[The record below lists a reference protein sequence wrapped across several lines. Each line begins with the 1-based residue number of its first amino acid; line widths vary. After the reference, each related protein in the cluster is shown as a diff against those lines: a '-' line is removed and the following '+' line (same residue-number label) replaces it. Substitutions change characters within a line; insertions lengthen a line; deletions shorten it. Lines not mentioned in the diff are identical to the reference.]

1 MEINGSCN
9 HNTNGKT
16 SPSQETLLLLLD
28 NNPVVTAM
36 IDPSGKI
43 VYLNPLFVEVTG
55 YQLEDIPTIT
65 VFNEKAYPDPVL
77 RSQLIKGWQDNLRQ
91 NKKSIQTAEMQCND
105 GSIRDFEVHT
115 LMLPDRQIIM
125 YARDYTGQKRAESLL
140 LESEARF
147 KALSEA
153 SFEGLIISENGYFVD
168 ANQSAARLVGY
179 SHEDMLGMKI
189 LDLIAPESRDI
200 VNVHMSNGY
209 ELPYEAVL
217 IDKNAVRIPVE
228 IQGKM
233 FTYLGRQ
240 ARASSIRDLTERYRD
255 QEEISRQNTTLQ
267 ALFYNTPNAVVL
279 CESNTN
285 RVLDVNPR
293 FVSIF
298 GYSVDECQGRILS
311 ELTVPDKLLSEFEA
325 NIQTISHGRMVST
338 ETRRRD
344 KKGNILEVAL
354 NVIPISNYGY
364 YVVYEDISERK
375 QAEKLI
381 TEQMRELE
389 AKNAEMERF
398 TYTVSH
404 DLRSPL
410 ITIKGFSGMLLTDIN
425 RGKLDRLEND
435 IQRIINAASKM
446 EGLLEDL
453 LALSRVGRMLNPF
466 SCFSLT
472 KVSLDVAELLNG
484 VLQEHN
490 VKLSIDKN
498 MPEVW
503 ADETR
508 IREVLQNLVEN
519 AIKFRGSQT
528 KPQISIG
535 YYSKGKENVFFVKDN
550 GLGIEARYHEKIFG
564 LFDKLETGTDGT
576 GIGLAL
582 VKRIIEFHHG
592 RVWVESAGISC
603 GSTFYFSLPAYK
615 GKG

>member
-1 MEINGSCN
+1 MEINQSSN
-9 HNTNGKT
+9 KKT
-16 SPSQETLLLLLD
+16 YEKESPSQENLLLLLD

-36 IDPSGKI
+36 IDSDGKV

-55 YQLEDIPTIT
+55 YQLEDIPTIS
-65 VFNEKAYPDPVL
+65 VFNEKAYPDAQF
-77 RSQLIKGWQDNLRQ
+77 RSQMIKNWQANLRN

-105 GSIRDFEVHT
+105 GSLRNIEVHS
-115 LMLPDRQIIM
+115 LMLPNRQIIM
-125 YARDYTGQKRAESLL
+125 YARDYTDQKRAESLL

-153 SFEGLIISENGYFVD
+153 SFEGLIISENGYFLD
-168 ANQSAARLVGY
+168 ANQSAARMVGY
-179 SHEDMLGMKI
+179 SYEDMLGMAI

-200 VNVHMSNGY
+200 VEKHMSTGY
-209 ELPYEAVL
+209 ELPYEAVV
-217 IDKNAVRIPVE
+217 INKNADRIPVE

-240 ARASSIRDLTERYRD
+240 VRVSSIRDLSERYRN

-267 ALFYNTPNAVVL
+267 ALFYNTPDAVVL
-279 CESNTN
+279 CENNTN

-298 GYSVDECQGRILS
+298 GYSVDECRGRVLS
-311 ELTVPDKLLSEFEA
+311 DLVVPEELLADYEN
-325 NIQTISHGRMVST
+325 NIQTLLFGRVASM

-344 KKGNILEVAL
+344 KTGHIMEVAL
-354 NVIPISNYGY
+354 NAIPISNYGY
-364 YVVYEDISERK
+364 YVIYEDISERK

-381 TEQMRELE
+381 QEQMRELE

-410 ITIKGFSGMLLTDIN
+410 ITIKGFSGMLLSDIN
-425 RGKLDRLEND
+425 NGKMDRLEKD
-435 IQRIINAASKM
+435 IQRIINAANKM

-466 SCFSLT
+466 SVFSMS

-484 VLQEHN
+484 VLQEHG
-490 VKLSIDKN
+490 VHLTIDEN
-498 MPEVW
+498 MPEIK
-503 ADETR
+503 ADEVR

-519 AIKFRGSQT
+519 AIKFMGDQSEP
-528 KPQISIG
+528 KISIG
-535 YYSKGKENVFFVKDN
+535 YYSSDNENVFFVKDN
-550 GLGIEARYHEKIFG
+550 GLGIESRYYEKIFG
-564 LFDKLETGTDGT
+564 LFDKLETGTEGT

-592 RVWVESAGISC
+592 QVWVQSDGIGC
-603 GSTFYFSLPAYK
+603 GSTFYFSLPALDQ
-615 GKG
+615 G

>member
-1 MEINGSCN
+1 MGKNGSGN
-9 HNTNGKT
+9 NKKNEKK
-16 SPSQETLLLLLD
+16 SPDQETLLLLLD

-36 IDPSGKI
+36 IDPDGKI
-43 VYLNPLFVEVTG
+43 AYLNPLFVEVTG

-65 VFNEKAYPDPVL
+65 VFNEKAYPDPEI
-77 RSQLIKGWQDNLRQ
+77 RSQLVKSWQDNLRQ
-91 NKKSIQTAEMQCND
+91 NKKSIQTAKMQCND
-105 GSIRDFEVHT
+105 GSIRDFEVHS

-153 SFEGLIISENGYFVD
+153 SFEGLIISENGYFLD
-168 ANQSAARLVGY
+168 ANQSAASLVGY
-179 SHEDMLGMKI
+179 SHEEMLGMRI
-189 LDLIAPESRDI
+189 LDLIAPESIDI
-200 VNVHMSNGY
+200 VKIHMSTGY

-217 IDKNAVRIPVE
+217 INKKAARIPVE
-228 IQGKM
+228 IQGKT

-267 ALFYNTPNAVVL
+267 ALFFNTPNAVVL
-279 CESNTN
+279 CEISTN

-293 FVSIF
+293 FISIF
-298 GYSVDECQGRILS
+298 GYSIDECQGRVLS
-311 ELTVPDKLLSEFEA
+311 DLTVPDELLAEFEA
-325 NIQTISHGRMVST
+325 NIQTLLYGRVASM

-344 KKGNILEVAL
+344 KKGHILEVVL
-354 NVIPISNYGY
+354 NAIPISNYGY
-364 YVVYEDISERK
+364 YVIYEDISERK

-381 TEQMRELE
+381 REQMRELE

-410 ITIKGFSGMLLTDIN
+410 ITIKGFSGMLLTDIKN
-425 RGKLDRLEND
+425 GKMDRLEND
-435 IQRIINAASKM
+435 IQRIINAANKM

-466 SCFSLT
+466 SVFSMST
-472 KVSLDVAELLNG
+472 VSFDVAELLNG
-484 VLQEHN
+484 VLQERGVH
-490 VKLSIDKN
+490 LTIDEN
-498 MPEVW
+498 MPEIK
-503 ADETR
+503 ADEIR

-519 AIKFRGSQT
+519 SIKFMGGQSEPRV
-528 KPQISIG
+528 SIG
-535 YYSKGKENVFFVKDN
+535 YHSRDNDNVFFVKDN
-550 GLGIEARYHEKIFG
+550 GLGIESRYHEKVFG
-564 LFDKLETGTDGT
+564 LFDKLETGTEGT

-592 RVWVESAGISC
+592 RVWVESDGIGC
-603 GSTFYFSLPAYK
+603 GSTFYFSLPSALVRI
-615 GKG
+615 